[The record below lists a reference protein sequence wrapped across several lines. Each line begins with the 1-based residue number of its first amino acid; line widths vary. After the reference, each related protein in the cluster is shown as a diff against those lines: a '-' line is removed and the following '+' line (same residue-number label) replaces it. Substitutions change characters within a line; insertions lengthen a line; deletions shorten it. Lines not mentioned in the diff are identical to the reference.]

1 MSSSEKPS
9 FSLKDEWESK
19 WGSENLWDPCEQA
32 WEEGSWNLEVLICS
46 KRKFIC
52 DLETYP
58 GVLSNAN
65 ANCTKGNISM
75 CWKPHKSKGI
85 LRILLRI
92 LLSRSLKFLCSPTIA
107 VSVKLVALSTNVLLV
122 KAYWEGVREGFNK
135 PKSQKLSGGRGGV
148 IPFW

>member
-1 MSSSEKPS
+1 M
-9 FSLKDEWESK
+9 
-19 WGSENLWDPCEQA
+19 
-32 WEEGSWNLEVLICS
+32 EVLICS

-65 ANCTKGNISM
+65 ANRTKGNISM

-122 KAYWEGVREGFNK
+122 KAY
-135 PKSQKLSGGRGGV
+135 
-148 IPFW
+148 